1 MKTIIYCLTLL
12 LLAGCALTTSQQC
25 QLPDANVR
33 SSVVRIAAPDGST
46 ASGVI
51 IAKNRVLTVAHA
63 VEDASSAMV
72 EVDGQF
78 QVATVLG
85 TDTDN
90 DLALLSVT
98 TNDLVPMPV
107 SSTMLR
113 ESEAVW
119 AIGYPLALE
128 QKMSLGLY
136 QNMFNG
142 RLYTSAHINSGSS
155 GGGLL
160 RCQAGNFELAGVVH
174 GYVAQRAGSNYVNI
188 GDSTS
193 VPARKIQN
201 FIALVDKK
209 LPPYR
214 DTATLALRTDVN

>member
-1 MKTIIYCLTLL
+1 MKHIFYLVLL
-12 LLAGCALTTSQQC
+12 LLAGCAATTSQQC
-25 QLPDANVR
+25 QLPDQKVR
-33 SSVVRIAAPDGST
+33 SSVVRIAALDGST

-51 IAKNRVLTVAHA
+51 IGKNRVLTVAHA
-63 VEDASSAMV
+63 VEGAASAMV
-72 EVDGQF
+72 EVGGQF

-85 TDTDN
+85 TDADN
-90 DLALLSVT
+90 DLALL
-98 TNDLVPMPV
+98 LVNTGELLPMPV
-107 SSTMLR
+107 SRTLLR

-142 RLYTSAHINSGSS
+142 RLYTSAHINSGTS

-160 RCQAGNFELAGVVH
+160 RCQAGAYELAGVVH
-174 GYVAQRAGSNYVNI
+174 GYVAQRAGANYVNI

-193 VPARKIQN
+193 VPARKIQD
-201 FIALVDKK
+201 FISRVDKT

-214 DTATLALRTDVN
+214 DTATLALQAAVN

>member
-1 MKTIIYCLTLL
+1 MKTIFYFLALL
-12 LLAGCALTTSQQC
+12 SLAGCALTTSQQC
-25 QLPDANVR
+25 QLPDENVR

-63 VEDASSAMV
+63 VEDASSVMV
-72 EVDGQF
+72 EVDGKF

-85 TDTDN
+85 TDADN
-90 DLALLSVT
+90 DLALLSVA
-98 TNDLVPMPV
+98 TNELAPMPV

-160 RCQAGNFELAGVVH
+160 RCQAGSFELAGVVH
-174 GYVAQRAGSNYVNI
+174 GYVAQRAGSDYVNI

-193 VPARKIQN
+193 VPARKIQD

-209 LPPYR
+209 LPPFR
-214 DTATLALRTDVN
+214 EATTLALQTAVN

>member
-1 MKTIIYCLTLL
+1 MKYMFYLALL
-12 LLAGCALTTSQQC
+12 LLAGCAVTTTQQC
-25 QLPDANVR
+25 QLPDEKVR
-33 SSVVRIAAPDGST
+33 SSVVRITALDGST

-63 VEDASSAMV
+63 VEDATSAMV
-72 EVDGQF
+72 EVDGKF

-85 TDTDN
+85 TDTEN
-90 DLALLSVT
+90 DLALLSVAT
-98 TNDLVPMPV
+98 SELAPMPV
-107 SSTMLR
+107 SRTLLR

-174 GYVAQRAGSNYVNI
+174 GYVAQRAGTNYVNI

-193 VPARKIQN
+193 VPARKIKD
-201 FIALVDKK
+201 FVSLVDKK

-214 DTATLALRTDVN
+214 DTATLALQAAAN

>member
-1 MKTIIYCLTLL
+1 MKHIFYLVLL
-12 LLAGCALTTSQQC
+12 LVAGCAVTTSQQC
-25 QLPDANVR
+25 QLPDQKVR
-33 SSVVRIAAPDGST
+33 SSVVRIAALDGST

-51 IAKNRVLTVAHA
+51 IGKNRVLTVAHA
-63 VEDASSAMV
+63 VEDATSAMV
-72 EVDGQF
+72 EVNGKF
-78 QVATVLG
+78 EVATVLG
-85 TDTDN
+85 ADTDN
-90 DLALLSVT
+90 DLALLSVST
-98 TNDLVPMPV
+98 GDLVAMSV
-107 SSTMLR
+107 SRTSLR

-142 RLYTSAHINSGSS
+142 RLYTSAHINSGTS

-160 RCQAGNFELAGVVH
+160 RCQAGHYELAGVVH
-174 GYVAQRAGSNYVNI
+174 GYVAQRAGGNYVNI

-193 VPARKIQN
+193 VPARKIKD
-201 FIALVDKK
+201 FISLVDKK

-214 DTATLALRTDVN
+214 ETATLALQAAAN

>member
-1 MKTIIYCLTLL
+1 MKYMFYLALL
-12 LLAGCALTTSQQC
+12 LLAGCAVTTTQQC
-25 QLPDANVR
+25 QLPDEKIR
-33 SSVVRIAAPDGST
+33 SSVVRITALDGST

-63 VEDASSAMV
+63 VEDATSAMV
-72 EVDGQF
+72 EVDGKLQA
-78 QVATVLG
+78 ATVLG
-85 TDTDN
+85 TDTEN
-90 DLALLSVT
+90 DLALLAVATS
-98 TNDLVPMPV
+98 DLLPMPV
-107 SSTMLR
+107 SRTVLR

-160 RCQAGNFELAGVVH
+160 RCQAGAFELAGVVH
-174 GYVAQRAGSNYVNI
+174 GYVAQRAGANYVNI

-193 VPARKIQN
+193 VPARKIKD
-201 FIALVDKK
+201 FVSLVDKK

-214 DTATLALRTDVN
+214 DTATLALQAAAN